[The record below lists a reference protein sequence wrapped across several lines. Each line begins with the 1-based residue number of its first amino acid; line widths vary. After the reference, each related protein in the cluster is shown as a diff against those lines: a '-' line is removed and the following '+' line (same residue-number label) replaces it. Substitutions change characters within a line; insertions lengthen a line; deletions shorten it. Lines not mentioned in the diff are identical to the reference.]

1 MHAQKCHR
9 FVRHLSSGIR
19 RDRQRRVRR
28 FADAHRVDLDLAR
41 RDFVVAPED
50 HCDRLHLEVGGT
62 VRASGRVLEVVLVEV
77 LVVPLRDLA
86 LARLR
91 QLLTRDA
98 RPERVLIIVDACIGG
113 TRSILA
119 LALEA
124 GAAEAPGVIERGDL
138 NRLRAPGAAA
148 RWLHQEEAGGEQ
160 KSTGRKSAH
169 GKRSAREQR
178 HIVYFTRGSKV
189 R

>member
-1 MHAQKCHR
+1 M
-9 FVRHLSSGIR
+9 
-19 RDRQRRVRR
+19 RDCLRQRRVRR
-28 FADAHRVDLDLAR
+28 ERRQRRVALLGDGHTVHLDLAR
-41 RDFVVAPED
+41 REFVVAPED
-50 HCDRLHLEVGGT
+50 HGDSLHLVVGGA
-62 VRASGRVLEVVLVEV
+62 VRAGGRVLEVVLVEV

-124 GAAEAPGVIERGDL
+124 GAAEAPAVIERGDL
-138 NRLRAPGAAA
+138 NRLWAPGAAA

-169 GKRSAREQR
+169 GFYGAPESSATHRVQR
-178 HIVYFTRGSKV
+178 DQK
-189 R
+189 